1 MLGRTVTRKGIPGRR
16 ISMNEDKIME
26 KNDLYLKNTE
36 GHNLAITWDTYM
48 VEVAEIGKSE
58 LKPYCRS

>member
-1 MLGRTVTRKGIPGRR
+1 MSEGKT
-16 ISMNEDKIME
+16 ME
-26 KNDLYLKNTE
+26 RNNVYLKNIE

-58 LKPYCRS
+58 LKSYCRS

>member
-1 MLGRTVTRKGIPGRR
+1 
-16 ISMNEDKIME
+16 MNEGKIME
-26 KNDLYLKNTE
+26 KNDLYLKNIE